1 MKKKLKL
8 LGIAALAV
16 AIGFSMTGCPTS
28 TNGGN
33 GDPSAPAS
41 VTVTPPAIT
50 VAQGGQRQFTATVGP
65 AGVSQAVTW
74 SIEPAKAGTINNG
87 LFAPTATPGTQVII
101 RATATSTTVSG
112 TATVTVGQPV
122 TPASVTV
129 TPASAYVGQGGQ
141 RQFTATVGPEGA
153 PQAVTWSV
161 APTGAGSIT
170 TGGLLTVTGASVG
183 DTLTITATAVN
194 HPAVSNTATVTV
206 PEPISITV
214 TGISTTHP
222 STSGEIE
229 LRDPETGTRVA
240 GGSGHISGSSATF
253 TLWDRNW
260 DHRFAV
266 PGDYEVSIRFGCC
279 YECDGEHPRVYR
291 IALINITAGTNTI
304 PWSAFSFM
312 PPINITITGI
322 PNQYHGSWAEMGLV
336 IPGTMNYVAWVGDTY
351 IPGSSMTFT
360 LVGASPGIYDVI
372 FVDAHFFEGMENF
385 GIYRA
390 PSRNITAGTNSIP
403 WSAFASVPP
412 SITITVT
419 GIPAEYRN
427 GSGDIELICAETED
441 WVDWGWSV
449 TEITGASA
457 IFRFFFVDPGTYDVD
472 LWIIGSERWGHII
485 APSRSITANTTI
497 PWSAFN
503 IVVNGGDVMSVTVT
517 GIPERY
523 HGNWSRIE
531 LRDPGT
537 GNWADD
543 GYGFIEG
550 SSATFRLRDAVPGIY
565 DVTLSFF
572 EFDGLEVRYTLSS
585 RNIYAGASIPFGQF
599 TLFPQGFSES
609 IECSG
614 RVLPDRSNARP
625 SRAHR

>member
-1 MKKKLKL
+1 
-8 LGIAALAV
+8 
-16 AIGFSMTGCPTS
+16 
-28 TNGGN
+28 
-33 GDPSAPAS
+33 
-41 VTVTPPAIT
+41 
-50 VAQGGQRQFTATVGP
+50 
-65 AGVSQAVTW
+65 
-74 SIEPAKAGTINNG
+74 
-87 LFAPTATPGTQVII
+87 
-101 RATATSTTVSG
+101 
-112 TATVTVGQPV
+112 
-122 TPASVTV
+122 
-129 TPASAYVGQGGQ
+129 
-141 RQFTATVGPEGA
+141 
-153 PQAVTWSV
+153 
-161 APTGAGSIT
+161 
-170 TGGLLTVTGASVG
+170 
-183 DTLTITATAVN
+183 
-194 HPAVSNTATVTV
+194 
-206 PEPISITV
+206 
-214 TGISTTHP
+214 
-222 STSGEIE
+222 
-229 LRDPETGTRVA
+229 
-240 GGSGHISGSSATF
+240 
-253 TLWDRNW
+253 
-260 DHRFAV
+260 
-266 PGDYEVSIRFGCC
+266 
-279 YECDGEHPRVYR
+279 
-291 IALINITAGTNTI
+291 
-304 PWSAFSFM
+304 
-312 PPINITITGI
+312 TGI